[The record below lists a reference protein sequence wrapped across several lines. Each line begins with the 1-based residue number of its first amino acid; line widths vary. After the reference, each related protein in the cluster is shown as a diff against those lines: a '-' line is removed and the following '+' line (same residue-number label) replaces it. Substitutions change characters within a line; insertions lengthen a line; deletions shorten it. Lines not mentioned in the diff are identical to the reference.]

1 MEYVSQIQAPP
12 PSLGPPRHSVLIVDD
27 DSATVELLAEILEAE
42 GFEVWKAFTAQ
53 EARGV
58 LAKRQPELL
67 VLDVKLPDEDGR
79 DLCHWLKSEE
89 RLKQSFVILISG
101 MEIDVQS
108 RVSGLNL
115 GADDYLTKPI
125 QPQELIARLR
135 SFLRIRE
142 VSEALRKSNE
152 LLEERVLARTEDLRL
167 ANGELLQAAQE
178 LRTLNNRLLE
188 TQERE
193 RRRLAHELHDE
204 AGQALTVLKFSFDS
218 IEEVA
223 QAKVPETV
231 ADGRAALTRLTQ
243 LIRNLWQELRPAM
256 LEDFGLVPAL
266 AWYFDSF
273 TPSTR
278 IRVDF
283 QHEGADGRRFDRA
296 LEMAVYRTVQECLT
310 NVARHAGVQEVR
322 VLLRAGPDSLQ
333 VQVSDEGRGFD
344 TSGSL
349 SRNGSCGLVGMQE
362 RVRQLR
368 GTCSFTTRPGGG
380 FRVNAEFPLAEV
392 KPVEPPA
399 FTTMDPRMLRPADLA
414 KASGTLK
421 V

>member
-1 MEYVSQIQAPP
+1 MSQLQATA
-12 PSLGPPRHSVLIVDD
+12 PSLGAPRHSVLIVDD

-42 GFEVWKAFTAQ
+42 DFEVWKAFTAQ
-53 EARGV
+53 EARAV

-67 VLDVKLPDEDGR
+67 LLDVKLPDEDGR

-101 MEIDVQS
+101 MEIGVQS

-115 GADDYLTKPI
+115 GADEYLTKPI

-135 SFLRIRE
+135 SFLRIRDA
-142 VSEALRKSNE
+142 SEALRKSNE
-152 LLEERVLARTEDLRL
+152 QLEERVLERTEELRL
-167 ANGELLQAAQE
+167 ANGELHQAAEE
-178 LRTLNNRLLE
+178 LRALTSRLIE

-204 AGQALTVLKFSFDS
+204 AGQALTVLKYSFDNL
-218 IEEVA
+218 EEVA
-223 QAKVPETV
+223 RAHAPESV

-266 AWYFDSF
+266 VWYFDRF

-278 IRVDF
+278 VRVDF
-283 QHEGADGRRFDRA
+283 QHEGADSRRFDRA
-296 LEMAVYRTVQECLT
+296 LETAVYRTVQECLT
-310 NVARHAGVQEVR
+310 NVARHAGVQKVR
-322 VLLRAGPDSLQ
+322 VLLRAGPDLLQ
-333 VQVSDEGRGFD
+333 VQVTDEGCGFD
-344 TSGSL
+344 ASGSL

-368 GTCSFTTRPGGG
+368 GTLSLTTRPGAGV
-380 FRVNAEFPLAEV
+380 RVSAEFPLAEA
-392 KPVEPPA
+392 KPVEPPD
-399 FTTMDPRMLRPADLA
+399 FSTLDTRMLRPADFA
-414 KASGTLK
+414 KASQTLK
-421 V
+421 A